1 MSFATRMLDM
11 LTSSYTRTDLQKFE
25 KSEPPETNIGKL
37 FYLAGWGFDILYEQT
52 EKVRLWD
59 DIDKMRGAALDSF
72 GNNYGVVRGM
82 ATDEIFR
89 IMIKVKIIAM
99 LASGNLDTLI
109 LSAASLFGIRAED
122 VRCEEV
128 YPAKVYIY
136 INEDELDQEHK
147 EVAETIA
154 GLISRI
160 KSGGIGIRIF
170 YGTYSMHQARIYVGT
185 SVCLSTTINV
195 PPIAIN
201 KKTIKNVDLKV
212 GAGTLICATASY
224 PVIR

>member
-11 LTSSYTRTDLQKFE
+11 LTSAYIRTDIQKLE

-37 FYLAGWGFDILYEQT
+37 FYLAGWGFDILQEQT

-59 DIDKMRGAALDSF
+59 NIDKMQGAVLDSF
-72 GNNYGVVRGM
+72 GNNYGVARGT

-89 IMIKVKIIAM
+89 IMIRVKILAM

-109 LSAASLFGIRAED
+109 LSAASLFGIKAED
-122 VRCEEV
+122 VKCEEV

-136 INEDELDQEHK
+136 INEDELDEEHK
-147 EVAETIA
+147 NVAGIIA
-154 GLISRI
+154 ELMNRI

-170 YGTYSMHQARIYVGT
+170 YRTYSAHKTTVYVGA
-185 SVCLSTTINV
+185 SACLATFMNI
-195 PPIAIN
+195 PPTAIN
-201 KKTIKNVDLKV
+201 KKTEKQAKLKIGV
-212 GAGTLICATASY
+212 GTLLCVTASY
-224 PVIR
+224 PASQ